1 MLSIVGV
8 AVFVAMVMARFGMQ
22 NAAARFMTAMKT
34 EVLRVS
40 LNQDC
45 TFYDFTTTGEVSN
58 IIHMQCNAIGDFIGI
73 RLPIFLQTFAI
84 AVSAV
89 GISFYE
95 GWDLT
100 LISFAC
106 LPILVASVYIATKFS
121 TKMDTKSSGALQ
133 EASAYAKSMLGNIRT
148 VYSFDAG
155 ERSVQNYTQQLEPP
169 LKYGLQAAM
178 AHGIQEGSIRFCAF
192 AVFPLV
198 LWYGGLQV
206 VDGKYQG
213 GAVFAVL
220 SSLLMAYQNLSA
232 TAPLIKF
239 IPGAAAAATE
249 VYELLGNEDNN
260 SSRVAKGKKNNLI
273 KNEK

>member
-1 MLSIVGV
+1 LLAVVGL
-8 AVFVAMVMARFGMQ
+8 AIFFAMVMARFGMQ

-34 EVLRVS
+34 EVLCVS
-40 LNQDC
+40 LYQDC
-45 TFYDFTTTGEVSN
+45 TFYDSTTTGQVSH
-58 IIHMQCNAIGDFIGI
+58 ILHMECTAVGEFIGI
-73 RLPIFLQTFAI
+73 RLPVFLQTFAI
-84 AVSAV
+84 AVSAI

-106 LPILVASVYIATKFS
+106 LPILVLTVYIATKFS
-121 TKMDTKSSGALQ
+121 TKMDYKSSKALQ

-169 LKYGLQAAM
+169 LKYGLQASM
-178 AHGIQEGSIRFCAF
+178 AHGVQEGAIRFCAF

-239 IPGAAAAATE
+239 IPAAAAEATK
-249 VYELLGNEDNN
+249 VQELLANEKNET
-260 SSRVAKGKKNNLI
+260 SREAKG
-273 KNEK
+273 EKLVDR

>member
-1 MLSIVGV
+1 MGI
-8 AVFVAMVMARFGMQ
+8 AVFVAMVIARFGMQ
-22 NAAARFMTAMKT
+22 NAAARFVTAMKT
-34 EVLRVS
+34 EVLHVA
-40 LNQDC
+40 LQQDC
-45 TFYDFTTTGEVSN
+45 TFYDSTTTGRVSH
-58 IIHMQCNAIGDFIGI
+58 IMHSDCNAVGDFIGV
-73 RLPIFLQTFAI
+73 RLPIYLQTFAI

-106 LPILVASVYIATKFS
+106 LPILVVSVYVATKVS
-121 TKMDTKSSGALQ
+121 TKLDGKSSGALQ
-133 EASAYAKSMLGNIRT
+133 NASAYAKNMLGNIRT

-155 ERSVQNYTQQLEPP
+155 ERSVQNYTKQLEPP
-169 LKYGLQAAM
+169 LEYGLKASL

-198 LWYGGLQV
+198 LWYGGLQI
-206 VDGKYQG
+206 VDKRYEG

-239 IPGAAAAATE
+239 IPAAMESATQ
-249 VYELLGNEDNN
+249 VQALLANENN
-260 SSRVAKGKKNNLI
+260 KASRTAKGKK
-273 KNEK
+273 E